1 MSNEQNSKKQSIGGI
16 WIRESKSG
24 DRYVSLQVEVNG
36 QKVNLVGFKNKYK
49 EEGGKQPDYK
59 LYPSEPKP
67 QAPKFD
73 DAF

>member
-1 MSNEQNSKKQSIGGI
+1 MSNEQTSKKQSIGGV
-16 WIRESKSG
+16 WVKESKAGERFISMQI
-24 DRYVSLQVEVNG
+24 DING

-59 LYPSEPKP
+59 LYVSEPKP
-67 QAPKFD
+67 QYQRND